1 MASTILV
8 KDAMWRVSVI
18 LQDVV
23 PQFNFWPEHE
33 LVQWMND
40 AQAAITKF
48 LPSACSRIDAIKL
61 KPGTRQSID
70 KILAAD
76 CKPGDGSTP
85 TLPIY
90 GKQLIDGI
98 MRNMGADGATPGTT
112 IRLIDRSVKDTQSPN
127 WHTVVGAGSVSSLI
141 YNPETP
147 KYFYVYPGVSP
158 SVVTWIEL
166 AFTAQPLQI
175 DNSGTVG
182 AERYLNGGTATDLLT
197 IDDQFLEDIVNY
209 VVARAHMKSAK
220 YGDPSKAV
228 AYTSMFTG
236 SLNSQVTALTGN
248 SPKLTSLPM
257 AG

>member
-1 MASTILV
+1 
-8 KDAMWRVSVI
+8 MWRVSVI
-18 LQDVV
+18 LKDTS
-23 PQFNFWPEHE
+23 PQFTFWPEHE

-48 LPSACSRIDAIKL
+48 LPSACSRVDAIKL

-85 TLPIY
+85 TLPVY
-90 GKQLIDGI
+90 GKQLIDGV
-98 MRNMGADGATPGTT
+98 MRNMGADGATPGTA
-112 IRLIDRSVKDTQSPN
+112 IRLVDRSIKDGQSLN

-147 KYFYVYPGVSP
+147 KVFYVSPGVSA

-166 AFTAQPLQI
+166 AYTAQPLQI

-182 AERYLNGGTATDLLT
+182 SERYQNSGSATDTLT
-197 IDDQFLEDIVNY
+197 IDDQFLDDIVNY
-209 VVARAHMKSAK
+209 TVARAHMKISK
-220 YGDPSKAV
+220 YGDPSKAI
-228 AYTSMFTG
+228 AYTNMFTG
-236 SLNSQVTALTGN
+236 SLNAQVTALTGN